1 MYKKSKMN
9 IKKLNKMILK
19 IENKNNNKIFI
30 MIKIFQK
37 KKVQIILVIK
47 LININNILNSHFN

>member
-19 IENKNNNKIFI
+19 IENKNNNKIFL

>member
-9 IKKLNKMILK
+9 IKKLNKIILK
-19 IENKNNNKIFI
+19 IENKNNHKIFL

>member
-9 IKKLNKMILK
+9 IKKLNKIILK
-19 IENKNNNKIFI
+19 IENKNNHKIFLR
-30 MIKIFQK
+30 IKIFQK